1 MDEIDELDEAT
12 LDELEREQLMTRF
25 EPENVKVKEAD
36 DADRS

>member
-1 MDEIDELDEAT
+1 MDELDEAT
-12 LDELEREQLMTRF
+12 LAELERQQLMAQF